1 MNDET
6 KQVALFVAMAVVV
19 VMVSVLVWVLIAG
32 YAGQGSPVEPAHI
45 YNNYAYINITNIT
58 NNCCCGEDAEI
69 VSITTFQ
76 DEQVYY
82 SDGDT
87 ISDPTTPI
95 VSPTPYVTEASE
107 FPFLK
112 WLR

>member
-1 MNDET
+1 MNEDT
-6 KQVALFVAMAVVV
+6 KQVALFVATVAVVV
-19 VMVSVLVWVLIAG
+19 MMVVLVWILIAG
-32 YAGQGSPVEPAHI
+32 YAGQGSPAEPVHV

-69 VSITTFQ
+69 VNTTMVQ

-87 ISDPTTPI
+87 IPDTITPTI
-95 VSPTPYVTEASE
+95 SPTPYVTEASE